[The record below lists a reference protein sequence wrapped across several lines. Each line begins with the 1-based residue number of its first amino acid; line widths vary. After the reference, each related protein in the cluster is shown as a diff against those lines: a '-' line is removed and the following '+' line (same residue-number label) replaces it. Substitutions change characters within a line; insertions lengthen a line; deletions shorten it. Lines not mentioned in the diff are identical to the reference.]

1 MRPFGAVL
9 GIWLCTTVPA
19 FAQDPAQTSVV
30 GLMRINAA
38 ANNEPFATLFRDALA
53 ARGYVEGRD
62 LRLDYRFADGD
73 ARRYS
78 EMAQALVRDRVG
90 VIVVF
95 SDPAA
100 RAAQRETQ
108 TIPIIGVLGDPV
120 ASGLITSLAKPGG
133 NLTGI
138 SMFGS
143 ELAAKRLEILTE
155 ILPAAQRVGVLI
167 DRANV
172 PPERLREV
180 EHGAR
185 ALGVALQTVG
195 VRSPADFAVAFDA
208 LRAGGT
214 EAVNILGSSMVFNY
228 RHEVGALALASKL
241 PAMCDL
247 PEMAAAGCLA
257 SYGPSW
263 RELSG
268 NLAELTG
275 QMLKGAS
282 PADTPVRQPTRF
294 ELVINLKV
302 ARAIGVKIPPAM
314 LDRADEV
321 IE

>member
-1 MRPFGAVL
+1 MP
-9 GIWLCTTVPA
+9 
-19 FAQDPAQTSVV
+19 VV
-30 GLMRINAA
+30 GLMRTGAA

-73 ARRYS
+73 AQRYP
-78 EMAQALVRDRVG
+78 EMARALMRDRVG

-100 RAAQRETQ
+100 RTAQRETQ
-108 TIPIIGVLGDPV
+108 TIPIIAVLGDPIV
-120 ASGLITSLAKPGG
+120 SGLITSLAKPGG

-143 ELAAKRLEILTE
+143 ELVAKRLEILTE

-180 EHGAR
+180 EDGAR
-185 ALGVALQTVG
+185 VLGVALQTVG
-195 VRSPADFAVAFDA
+195 VHSPADFAVAFDA

-228 RHEVGALALASKL
+228 RNEVGALALANKL

>member
-1 MRPFGAVL
+1 MRPLGAAL

-53 ARGYVEGRD
+53 ARGYAEGRD

-73 ARRYS
+73 AQRYS

-108 TIPIIGVLGDPV
+108 TIPIIAVLGDPI
-120 ASGLITSLAKPGG
+120 ASGLIASLANPGG
-133 NLTGI
+133 NLTGL

-143 ELAAKRLEILTE
+143 ELAAKRLEILRE
-155 ILPAAQRVGVLI
+155 ILPTGQRFAVLI

-172 PPERLREV
+172 PPERLQAV
-180 EHGAR
+180 EDGAR
-185 ALGVALQTVG
+185 ALGVGLQTVS
-195 VRSPADFAVAFDA
+195 VRSPADLAAAFNAV
-208 LRAGGT
+208 RAGGAD
-214 EAVNILGSSMVFNY
+214 AVNILGSSILFAY
-228 RHEVGALALASKL
+228 RNEVGALALAHKL
-241 PAMCDL
+241 PSICDL

>member
-1 MRPFGAVL
+1 MRTGAA
-9 GIWLCTTVPA
+9 T
-19 FAQDPAQTSVV
+19 
-30 GLMRINAA
+30 
-38 ANNEPFATLFRDALA
+38 NNEPFATLFREALA
-53 ARGYVEGRD
+53 ARGYVEGHD

-73 ARRYS
+73 AQRYP

-108 TIPIIGVLGDPV
+108 TIPIIAVLGDPI
-120 ASGLITSLAKPGG
+120 ASGLIASLAKPGG
-133 NLTGI
+133 NLTGL

-143 ELAAKRLEILTE
+143 ELAAKRLEILRE
-155 ILPAAQRVGVLI
+155 ILPTGQRFAVLI

-172 PPERLREV
+172 PPERLQAV
-180 EHGAR
+180 EDGAR
-185 ALGVALQTVG
+185 ALGVGLQTVS
-195 VRSPADFAVAFDA
+195 VRSPADLAAAFNAV
-208 LRAGGT
+208 RAGGAD
-214 EAVNILGSSMVFNY
+214 AVNILGSSMLFAY
-228 RHEVGALALASKL
+228 RNEVGALALAHKL
-241 PAMCDL
+241 PSICDL

-268 NLAELTG
+268 NLAELTDKI
-275 QMLKGAS
+275 LKGAS
-282 PADTPVRQPTRF
+282 PADLPARQPTKF

-302 ARAIGVKIPPAM
+302 AREIGVEIPPAI
-314 LDRADEV
+314 LARADEV